1 MEERTGWIVRLRP
14 RMDEIVDGGENWL
27 DSETESEDVQAL
39 DLYVH
44 FISWT

>member
-1 MEERTGWIVRLRP
+1 MEES
-14 RMDEIVDGGENWL
+14 ENGGENGL